1 MCRVSISALWDL
13 SPALANHGRPHTARC
28 LQASIRDHPE
38 ETYGLY
44 GQFYDDFD
52 FQFGA
57 PYNSAGMPSYESC
70 IKIEARFLTYNFGL
84 DRIGI
89 RIFAMEGERTF
100 PLKSF
105 HFSIIPRVSRSPL
118 VRPGV

>member
-1 MCRVSISALWDL
+1 MDDLTQLDVSK
-13 SPALANHGRPHTARC
+13 PA
-28 LQASIRDHPE
+28 IRSHPGE
-38 ETYGLY
+38 IYGLY

-52 FQFGA
+52 YQFGA

-89 RIFAMEGERTF
+89 RVFALEGERGVSSTSFNF
-100 PLKSF
+100 P
-105 HFSIIPRVSRSPL
+105 IVP
-118 VRPGV
+118 